1 MVALGTGIYFATMR
15 PYHFLYVLIGV
26 VSACSSLGPRKAPR
40 HPPLAVLQA
49 SGAYDPATAEI
60 RLACTVRNEGTTPLA
75 LLYASDMESTQ
86 PGWGWQV
93 NVINDRGVQMLDCSA
108 RLPKLRIPQASDYT
122 VLPTGQQLALTFRV
136 KARALVLPQ
145 DEGRCRQEQGPVPVG
160 KYTLQVKYFD
170 GLLHHRQAVNRL
182 QIPAPLLLTVE

>member
-1 MVALGTGIYFATMR
+1 MVAFGTGIYLAAMR
-15 PYHFLYVLIGV
+15 PYPFLYVLIGV
-26 VSACSSLGPRKAPR
+26 FSACSVGQRQVPR

-75 LLYASDMESTQ
+75 LLYASDMESTL
-86 PGWGWQV
+86 PGWGWEVEVV
-93 NVINDRGVQMLDCSA
+93 NERGVQMHDCSV
-108 RLPKLRIPQASDYT
+108 RWPKMRIPKASDYT
-122 VLPTGQQLALTFRV
+122 VLPAGQQLALTVRV

-145 DEGRCRQEQGPVPVG
+145 DEGRRRQEQGPVPVG

-170 GLLHHRQAVNRL
+170 GLLHHRRAVSQL

>member
-1 MVALGTGIYFATMR
+1 M
-15 PYHFLYVLIGV
+15 
-26 VSACSSLGPRKAPR
+26 
-40 HPPLAVLQA
+40 LQA

-60 RLACTVRNEGTTPLA
+60 RLVCTVRNEGTTPLA

-86 PGWGWQV
+86 PGWGWEVEVV
-93 NVINDRGVQMLDCSA
+93 NDQGVQMHDCSV
-108 RLPKLRIPQASDYT
+108 RLPKIRIPQASDYT
-122 VLPTGQQLALTFRV
+122 VLPAGQQLALTVRV

-170 GLLHHRQAVNRL
+170 ELQHHRRAVSRL